1 MESQAVLG
9 IDVGGSGIK
18 GALVDINTGKQ
29 LMDRFRIDMPNPS
42 VPEAAAQ
49 VFADIATHFEWKG
62 VIGCGF
68 PAIIKNGVALSAANI
83 DHSWIGVNAEKL
95 FGEYTGCPVYVSNDA
110 DVAGVA
116 EMAFGAGKGMNGVV
130 IMITIGSGLG
140 TAVFNK
146 GVLLPNTEL
155 GHLYLSGMHKDAE
168 SYASNGAQ
176 KREHLSWKRWGM
188 RFNEYLQHMAF
199 LFSPDLIILGGGSS
213 KYFDSFSRFITIDT
227 KVVPATMFNSAGI
240 VGAAVYGAKAA
251 GLME

>member
-1 MESQAVLG
+1 MDTQAVLG

-18 GALVDINTGKQ
+18 GALVDIHTGTQ
-29 LMDRFRIDMPNPS
+29 MMERFRIDMPQPS

-49 VFADIATHFEWKG
+49 VVAEIAAHFEWKG

-68 PAIIKNGVALSAANI
+68 PAIIKKGVALSAANI
-83 DHSWIGVNAEKL
+83 DHAWIGTNAEKI
-95 FGEYTGCPVYVSNDA
+95 FSEATGCPVYVSNDA

-116 EMAFGAGKGMNGVV
+116 EMQYGAGKGVGGVV

-140 TAVFNK
+140 TAIFNN

-155 GHLYLSGMHKDAE
+155 GHMYLSGMHKDAE

-176 KREHLSWKRWGM
+176 KREHLSWKRWAM
-188 RFNEYLQHMAF
+188 RFDEYLHHIAF

-213 KYFDSFSRFITIDT
+213 KYFDTFSRFITLDT
-227 KVVPATMFNSAGI
+227 KVVPAKMFNSAGI
-240 VGAAVYGAKAA
+240 VGAAVYGAKSA
-251 GLME
+251 GLIG